1 MPFLPV
7 LPHLFRLALVMATS
21 AGNGRGPAQWLL
33 LLGEHCWQ
41 RLEPLLL
48 GGWATARCAAATPAA
63 TPSDYAAAAQLE
75 HLADVLELAS
85 HLHSDASAPAL
96 VVQVAVAAEFLAE
109 AALLL
114 AGLEG
119 ARVEG
124 LPLPGVPLAEVQQG
138 RPERGLAQVGG
149 APQCERGVVLQ
160 GDAALV
166 AAPAR
171 RQGEAGAGRSS
182 VGCHRRSSGR
192 RVHGVGWQR
201 HVGSG
206 RHPREL
212 QTGHN

>member
-7 LPHLFRLALVMATS
+7 LPHLFRLALVVATS
-21 AGNGRGPAQWLL
+21 AGNGRGPAQRLW

-48 GGWATARCAAATPAA
+48 SGWAAGRCAAATPAA

-75 HLADVLELAS
+75 HLTDILELAS
-85 HLHSDASAPAL
+85 HLRTHASAHSL
-96 VVQVAVAAEFLAE
+96 VVQVAVAAELLAE

-114 AGLEG
+114 ARLEG
-119 ARVEG
+119 ACVEG
-124 LPLPGVPLAEVQQG
+124 LSLAGGPLAEVQQG

-166 AAPAR
+166 AAPAC
-171 RQGEAGAGRSS
+171 RQGEAGAG
-182 VGCHRRSSGR
+182 
-192 RVHGVGWQR
+192 
-201 HVGSG
+201 
-206 RHPREL
+206 
-212 QTGHN
+212 